1 MAATAAAA
9 AAAATANLCFL
20 VDDANAGNTRRVYAA
35 RGRKR
40 RRHRIPYTAHAVH
53 GVIDNGAGSSD
64 VVMFGRR
71 FAAAT
76 AGGATAVPAT
86 AASASDIGASV
97 DGGVGGM
104 HLAIVP
110 VPHKGQ
116 WAAEC
121 GRSLATADAALSVVH
136 GASIVDDRA
145 TRTCWL
151 PPGVHME
158 DVCYKCMRR
167 AGATHV
173 MGMWKRAPPP
183 GQVAPVRAVR
193 RRGLGGSR
201 SGGPVQPAVLYRP
214 RIGRRAR
221 KAG

>member
-1 MAATAAAA
+1 M
-9 AAAATANLCFL
+9 
-20 VDDANAGNTRRVYAA
+20 
-35 RGRKR
+35 
-40 RRHRIPYTAHAVH
+40 
-53 GVIDNGAGSSD
+53 IDNGAGGSD

-76 AGGATAVPAT
+76 AGGATAVAAAAV
-86 AASASDIGASV
+86 AASAASDIGASV
-97 DGGVGGM
+97 DGGVGSM

-121 GRSLATADAALSVVH
+121 GQSLATADAELSVVH
-136 GASIVDDRA
+136 GASIVDDRE
-145 TRTCWL
+145 TRACWL

-183 GQVAPVRAVR
+183 EQVAPMRAVRR
-193 RRGLGGSR
+193 RRGLGGNR
-201 SGGPVQPAVLYRP
+201 NDGPVQPAVLYRP

>member
-1 MAATAAAA
+1 M
-9 AAAATANLCFL
+9 
-20 VDDANAGNTRRVYAA
+20 
-35 RGRKR
+35 
-40 RRHRIPYTAHAVH
+40 
-53 GVIDNGAGSSD
+53 IDNGGNGGSD
-64 VVMFGRR
+64 LVMFGRR
-71 FAAAT
+71 FAAAAT
-76 AGGATAVPAT
+76 GGATAVAAAAAV
-86 AASASDIGASV
+86 AASASASAANIGASV
-97 DGGVGGM
+97 DGGAGSM

-183 GQVAPVRAVR
+183 GQVAPVRPVR
-193 RRGLGGSR
+193 RRGLGGNR
-201 SGGPVQPAVLYRP
+201 NGGPVQPAVLYRP